1 MAFELLLSF
10 ELTCRAE
17 AARLKTSVMNW
28 LESRGRFDV
37 VDGVIDGVDVPLTDA
52 ELAEVEP
59 QEARFETAPVAV
71 FDTDKKACEDILQE
85 LKREF
90 GEGVI
95 GRITEISDE
104 SWQNC
109 WRESFEKFQS
119 HRFFFVPLGSSLVTP
134 DHLIR
139 VELISRGGAFGTGQ
153 HATTRAVI
161 SVLEHLIQSRATQSM
176 LDIGTGTG
184 VYLVAAG
191 LLGVKELAATE
202 ISDDLVDV
210 ARENCELAGIKADIR
225 VSEKPH
231 FEKKYDLVVANI
243 LAPVLHSIMPDMV
256 GHLAPSGYLVLAG
269 FIDKEEGKLV
279 GLAKAYGL
287 ELKHKISDSGW
298 NCLAFGF

>member
-37 VDGVIDGVDVPLTDA
+37 VDGIIDGVDVPLTDA
-52 ELAEVEP
+52 ELAEAEP
-59 QEARFETAPVAV
+59 DASRFETAPVAV
-71 FDTDKKACEDILQE
+71 FDADKKACEDILYE
-85 LKREF
+85 LKQEF
-90 GEGVI
+90 GQAIV
-95 GRITEISDE
+95 GRVTEISDE

-109 WRESFEKFQS
+109 WHDSFEKFES
-119 HRFFFVPLGSSLVTP
+119 NRFFFVPLGSALATT
-134 DHLIR
+134 DNLIR

-161 SVLEHLIQSRATQSM
+161 NVLEHLIQSRATQSM

-202 ISDDLVDV
+202 ISDDLVHV
-210 ARENCELAGIKADIR
+210 ARENCEIAGVKADIR
-225 VSEKPH
+225 VSEKPQ

-243 LAPVLHSIMPDMV
+243 LAPVLHTIMPDMV
-256 GHLAPSGYLVLAG
+256 EHVSANGYLVLAG

-279 GLAKAYGL
+279 ESTKAHGL
-287 ELKHKISDSGW
+287 ELKYKISDSGW

>member
-10 ELTCRAE
+10 ELTSRVE
-17 AARLKTSVMNW
+17 AARIKTAVMNW
-28 LESRGRFDV
+28 LESRGRSDV
-37 VDGVIDGVDVPLTDA
+37 VDGVIDGVDVPLTDT

-59 QEARFETAPVAV
+59 EAARFETAPVAI
-71 FDTDKKACEDILQE
+71 FDADKKACENILYE
-85 LKREF
+85 LKLEF
-90 GEGVI
+90 GQAI
-95 GRITEISDE
+95 MGRITEISDE

-109 WRESFEKFQS
+109 WHDSFEKFES
-119 HRFFFVPLGSSLVTP
+119 NRFFFVPLGSALVTP
-134 DHLIR
+134 DNLIR

-161 SVLEHLIQSRATQSM
+161 NVLEHLIQSRATQSM

-202 ISDDLVDV
+202 ISEELVDV
-210 ARENCELAGIKADIR
+210 ARENCEIAGVMADIR
-225 VSEKPH
+225 VLERPT

-243 LAPVLHSIMPDMV
+243 LAPVLHAIMPDLV
-256 GHLAPSGYLVLAG
+256 GHVSPSGYLVLAG

-279 GLAKAYGL
+279 GAAKAYGL
-287 ELKHKISDSGW
+287 GLKYKVSDSGW